1 MTRLVLF
8 SCLLGLLLTGGAV
21 GQEVEPISP
30 LDTTQVAAPNNL
42 GPIQPQ
48 AGLAPAPVFH
58 GSLST
63 GQITPTPEMWFY
75 EQENRRWD
83 DPKQAVRRAAE
94 QRAAQRT
101 ARISAMKWYGYSN
114 QRPVASPVPFM
125 GTYSPGW
132 TGNSSD
138 GYRWVGHGSGGGVII
153 QAERAELYR

>member
-8 SCLLGLLLTGGAV
+8 SCVLGLLVTGGLV

-30 LDTTQVAAPNNL
+30 LDAIPIAAPANL

-58 GSLST
+58 SSLST
-63 GQITPTPEMWFY
+63 GQMTPTPEMWFY

-94 QRAAQRT
+94 QRAANRS
-101 ARISAMKWYGYSN
+101 ARIAAMKWYGFSN
-114 QRPVASPVPFM
+114 QRPTANPVPFM
-125 GTYSPGW
+125 GTYSPSW
-132 TGNSSD
+132 SD
-138 GYRWVGHGSGGGVII
+138 GNRWIGQGGRTVIL
-153 QAERAELYR
+153 QAERVETYR